1 MLEKRCLTNN
11 WSCVFFSLCKTD
23 AINTC
28 GNALICHWVKAYGEH
43 VITKKSAKVKLE
55 NLVKNYCNHVFVK
68 RMYGFLLIF
77 FWCINIYLVL
87 LKVLCFIF
95 YFYISGIL
103 CYYHCQYYFIII
115 IMIIIAIILIILV
128 TIKVWLGTFSKVYSD
143 SMRATWRWCQETSVF
158 PLAMPTHVLA

>member
-1 MLEKRCLTNN
+1 M
-11 WSCVFFSLCKTD
+11 SLGKS
-23 AINTC
+23 IWRTC
-28 GNALICHWVKAYGEH
+28 YHQKIS
-43 VITKKSAKVKLE
+43 KSKIGKFGQKLLQSRFCQTYVWLSFDLF
-55 NLVKNYCNHVFVK
+55 LV
-68 RMYGFLLIF
+68 
-77 FWCINIYLVL
+77 YLVL
-87 LKVLCFIF
+87 LNVLCFIF

-103 CYYHCQYYFIII
+103 CYYHRQYYFIII

>member
-1 MLEKRCLTNN
+1 MSVGKSIWRT
-11 WSCVFFSLCKTD
+11 SCYHQKIS
-23 AINTC
+23 
-28 GNALICHWVKAYGEH
+28 
-43 VITKKSAKVKLE
+43 KSKIGKFGQKL
-55 NLVKNYCNHVFVK
+55 LQSRFCQTYVWLSFD
-68 RMYGFLLIF
+68 F

-128 TIKVWLGTFSKVYSD
+128 TIKVWLVTFSKEYSD
-143 SMRATWRWCQETSVF
+143 SMQATWRWCQETSVF
-158 PLAMPTHVLA
+158 PLAMPTHILA